1 MLFKKIGLFAIIV
14 ISLVISV
21 VFPLQAQDQIW
32 TNSTPIVQDAGA
44 GPGVELGMRF
54 ISTVAGTITAIRF
67 YKAASN
73 IGTHVG
79 SLWSSTGTLLG
90 SVQFAGETAS
100 GWQQMTL
107 PTPVAILANNP
118 YVVSYYAPLSHFAA
132 DQNYTW
138 PVNSPPLQASG
149 SVYVYGPGGVFPTQ
163 NYNSTNYWVDVVFST
178 TVVSSSVPNMMGDTQ
193 AAATTAITGAS
204 LVVGTVTQQSSGT
217 VPSGDVISE
226 TPAAGTSVASGS
238 AVNLVISTGQGVGCP
253 CTSWSSSAA
262 PTVADAGGGPG
273 VEVGVKFT
281 ASSSGTITGVRFYK
295 SSANTGTHVG
305 NLWSSTGTL
314 LASATFSGE
323 TASGWQQVNF
333 SSPVSITAGAVYVAS
348 YYTSVSH
355 YSADQGFFATTG
367 VSNGPLEALASAG
380 NGGNGVYMYG
390 STSSFPSNSY
400 NSTNYWVDVIF
411 VPNPAL
417 SCPPPPHSAVLAW
430 QAPSGV
436 TQFNVYQN
444 GVQITSSPISATTY
458 TVSGLTAGSVLTFS
472 VTSILNGSESSP
484 SVLPTLTVPSP

>member
-118 YVVSYYAPLSHFAA
+118 YVVSYYAPLSHFAS

-163 NYNSTNYWVDVVFST
+163 N
-178 TVVSSSVPNMMGDTQ
+178 
-193 AAATTAITGAS
+193 
-204 LVVGTVTQQSSGT
+204 
-217 VPSGDVISE
+217 
-226 TPAAGTSVASGS
+226 
-238 AVNLVISTGQGVGCP
+238 
-253 CTSWSSSAA
+253 
-262 PTVADAGGGPG
+262 
-273 VEVGVKFT
+273 
-281 ASSSGTITGVRFYK
+281 
-295 SSANTGTHVG
+295 
-305 NLWSSTGTL
+305 
-314 LASATFSGE
+314 
-323 TASGWQQVNF
+323 
-333 SSPVSITAGAVYVAS
+333 
-348 YYTSVSH
+348 
-355 YSADQGFFATTG
+355 
-367 VSNGPLEALASAG
+367 
-380 NGGNGVYMYG
+380 
-390 STSSFPSNSY
+390 Y

-444 GVQITSSPISATTY
+444 GVKITSSPISATTY